1 MKKIKYLILAASII
15 LPVAGCTNM
24 SKTQQGTLSGGAIG
38 AGAGLGIA
46 AISGGNLWVGTAK
59 AGRGSQAVHGPGK
72 KILGAGC
79 SVQDRERASLK
90 KRRATGIR

>member
-1 MKKIKYLILAASII
+1 MKKITILILAALMI

-46 AISGGNLWVGTAK
+46 ALSGGNLWVGTA
-59 AGRGSQAVHGPGK
+59 V
-72 KILGAGC
+72 GAGAGALTVYMI
-79 SVQDRERASLK
+79 SK
-90 KRRATGIR
+90 

>member
-1 MKKIKYLILAASII
+1 MKKIKYLILVASIV

-46 AISGGNLWVGTAK
+46 ALSGGNLWVGTA
-59 AGRGSQAVHGPGK
+59 V
-72 KILGAGC
+72 GAG
-79 SVQDRERASLK
+79 AGAL
-90 KRRATGIR
+90 TGYMISK

>member
-1 MKKIKYLILAASII
+1 MKKIKYLILAAFII

-46 AISGGNLWVGTAK
+46 AVSGGNLWVGTA
-59 AGRGSQAVHGPGK
+59 V
-72 KILGAGC
+72 GAG
-79 SVQDRERASLK
+79 AGAL
-90 KRRATGIR
+90 TGYMISR

>member
-15 LPVAGCTNM
+15 LTVAGCTNM

-46 AISGGNLWVGTAK
+46 ALSGGNLWVGTA
-59 AGRGSQAVHGPGK
+59 V
-72 KILGAGC
+72 GAG
-79 SVQDRERASLK
+79 AGAL
-90 KRRATGIR
+90 TGYMISK

>member
-24 SKTQQGTLSGGAIG
+24 SKTQQGTVSGGAIG

-46 AISGGNLWVGTAK
+46 ALSGGNLWVGTA
-59 AGRGSQAVHGPGK
+59 V
-72 KILGAGC
+72 GAG
-79 SVQDRERASLK
+79 AGAL
-90 KRRATGIR
+90 TGYMISK

>member
-1 MKKIKYLILAASII
+1 MKKIKYLILTACII

-46 AISGGNLWVGTAK
+46 AVSGGNLWVGTA
-59 AGRGSQAVHGPGK
+59 V
-72 KILGAGC
+72 GAG
-79 SVQDRERASLK
+79 AGAL
-90 KRRATGIR
+90 TGYMISK

>member
-1 MKKIKYLILAASII
+1 MKKIKYLILVAFII

-46 AISGGNLWVGTAK
+46 AISGGNLWVGTA
-59 AGRGSQAVHGPGK
+59 V
-72 KILGAGC
+72 GAG
-79 SVQDRERASLK
+79 AGAL
-90 KRRATGIR
+90 TGYMISK

>member
-1 MKKIKYLILAASII
+1 MKKIKYLILVASII

-46 AISGGNLWVGTAK
+46 AISGGNLWVGTA
-59 AGRGSQAVHGPGK
+59 V
-72 KILGAGC
+72 GAG
-79 SVQDRERASLK
+79 AGAL
-90 KRRATGIR
+90 TGYMISK

>member
-1 MKKIKYLILAASII
+1 MKKIKYLILVASII

-46 AISGGNLWVGTAK
+46 ALSGGNLWVGTT
-59 AGRGSQAVHGPGK
+59 V
-72 KILGAGC
+72 GAG
-79 SVQDRERASLK
+79 AGAL
-90 KRRATGIR
+90 TGYMISK

>member
-1 MKKIKYLILAASII
+1 MKKIKYLILAACII

-46 AISGGNLWVGTAK
+46 ALSGGNLWVGTA
-59 AGRGSQAVHGPGK
+59 V
-72 KILGAGC
+72 GAG
-79 SVQDRERASLK
+79 AGAL
-90 KRRATGIR
+90 TGYMISK

>member
-46 AISGGNLWVGTAK
+46 AISGGNLWVGTA
-59 AGRGSQAVHGPGK
+59 V
-72 KILGAGC
+72 GAG
-79 SVQDRERASLK
+79 AGAL
-90 KRRATGIR
+90 TGYMISK

>member
-1 MKKIKYLILAASII
+1 MKKIKYLILVASIII

-46 AISGGNLWVGTAK
+46 ALSGGNLWVGTA
-59 AGRGSQAVHGPGK
+59 V
-72 KILGAGC
+72 GAG
-79 SVQDRERASLK
+79 AGAL
-90 KRRATGIR
+90 TGYMISK

>member
-1 MKKIKYLILAASII
+1 MKKIKYLILVAFII

-46 AISGGNLWVGTAK
+46 ALSGGNLWVGTA
-59 AGRGSQAVHGPGK
+59 V
-72 KILGAGC
+72 GAG
-79 SVQDRERASLK
+79 AGAL
-90 KRRATGIR
+90 TGYMISK